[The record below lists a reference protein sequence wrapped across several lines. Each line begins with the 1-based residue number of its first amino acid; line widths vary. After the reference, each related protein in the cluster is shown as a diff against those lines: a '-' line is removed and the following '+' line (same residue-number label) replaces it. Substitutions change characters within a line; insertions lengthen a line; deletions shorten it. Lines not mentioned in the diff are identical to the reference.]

1 MTTHNLQVN
10 PENDSFHKN
19 PGKEAFARELPEA
32 KEEARVG
39 FRVLGFG
46 GLGFCG
52 FGFLGFRV

>member
-39 FRVLGFG
+39 LGFW
-46 GLGFCG
+46 GLG
-52 FGFLGFRV
+52 V